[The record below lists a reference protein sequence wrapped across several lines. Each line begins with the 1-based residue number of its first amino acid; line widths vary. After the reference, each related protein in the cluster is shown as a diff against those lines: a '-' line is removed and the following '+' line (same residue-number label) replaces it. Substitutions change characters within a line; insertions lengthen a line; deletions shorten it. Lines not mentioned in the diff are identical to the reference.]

1 MGLQHAR
8 ESELMTKTSFH
19 AFSASLQQASEV
31 GMVAD
36 WLESQGNLDMR
47 DLGWKNQKKDLLFP
61 TTWWNNYM
69 KVLNAICP
77 VDIYTIRPKTTDCL
91 QLPWVARWVSN
102 PFKKPAPT
110 PGKNNVHG
118 S

>member
-1 MGLQHAR
+1 
-8 ESELMTKTSFH
+8 
-19 AFSASLQQASEV
+19 
-31 GMVAD
+31 
-36 WLESQGNLDMR
+36 
-47 DLGWKNQKKDLLFP
+47 
-61 TTWWNNYM
+61 M

-110 PGKNNVHG
+110 PGKNYVHG